1 VKHWYKVLAVLLLG
15 YTIVGGFLFKFPALP
30 ILNETIRNVFFHI
43 PMWYVMIICFATSGV
58 YAIRYLMSSNDELPL
73 RRAKFDIGSSV
84 FAYTGIFFGCLG
96 MITGMEWATV
106 TWGEPWSN
114 DPKQVGAALTLLSY
128 LAYAVLRNTIKDED
142 QKQRLSS
149 VYNIF
154 ALALLYPLL
163 FIIPA
168 HSKSLHPGTDGSNFE
183 ALYTQSKYLRKVSL
197 PGMVGWIC
205 LGVWIANLY
214 IRLYWHKW
222 QMVYHKDRQLEQQS
236 PAMLHKIDK
245 ELNS

>member
-1 VKHWYKVLAVLLLG
+1 MQKHWYKVLGVLLLS
-15 YTIVGGFLFKFPALP
+15 YTIIGGFLYKFPALP

-43 PMWYVMIICFATSGV
+43 PMWYVMIVCFATSGV
-58 YAIRYLMSSNDELPL
+58 YAVRYLLVEKEASLDKKTYLDVCS
-73 RRAKFDIGSSV
+73 AQFV
-84 FAYTGIFFGCLG
+84 TVGIFFGCLG
-96 MITGMEWATV
+96 MLTGMEWATV

-128 LAYAVLRNTIKDED
+128 FAYAILRASIKDED
-142 QKQRLSS
+142 KQARLSA
-149 VYNIF
+149 VYNVF

-168 HSKSLHPGTDGSNFE
+168 HSKSLHPGADDNNFQ

-205 LGVWIANLY
+205 LGVWIANLK
-214 IRLYWHKW
+214 IRTT
-222 QMVYHKDRQLEQQS
+222 
-236 PAMLHKIDK
+236 MLSLRNKIQFK
-245 ELNS
+245 KA